1 MTLEE
6 SDKKLCNDKTK
17 SEIEEKLLC
26 SLFNS
31 IKALA
36 ECKNNP
42 KSFKDKPD
50 DEISI
55 IDETHTFKQTED
67 IANLITDELED
78 ENLIIDEIKQKLL
91 PKSNICRE
99 SDNIKIQPEDK
110 NKDGEDCNKQSK
122 EPSTIL
128 EIDLD
133 DDTVI
138 TNDGRTE
145 PVLEV
150 VTQVKQE
157 NDWTNNLKEVLNP
170 LDNMSDPTR
179 TDNEQH
185 FENKIQSLKYE
196 ECYFMTTN
204 ELRMEIHNESLHK
217 NEAMFAC
224 HICDYK
230 SFSRNDI
237 VNHNSQMPPCFGQ
250 SPKFYFDFEC
260 FPLTSSLLKS
270 LHPQD
275 ESCYRSVCATPKY
288 WQEQGAIARAVW

>member
-1 MTLEE
+1 MEEVQIIDIGE
-6 SDKKLCNDKTK
+6 SDKKLRNDKK
-17 SEIEEKLLC
+17 KYEIEEKLLC
-26 SLFNS
+26 SLVYS
-31 IKALA
+31 IKVLA

-50 DEISI
+50 YEISI
-55 IDETHTFKQTED
+55 IDQIHTFNQMED
-67 IANLITDELED
+67 IAKLMTDELED
-78 ENLIIDEIKQKLL
+78 EILIIDEIKQKLL

-128 EIDLD
+128 EIYLD
-133 DDTVI
+133 DVI

-179 TDNEQH
+179 TDIEQH
-185 FENKIQSLKYE
+185 FENKIQYLKCE

-204 ELRMEIHNESLHK
+204 ELKMEIHNESLHK
-217 NEAMFAC
+217 NEAMCAC

-237 VNHNSQMPPCFGQ
+237 VNHNSQMHITEEKKTYTISCKKE
-250 SPKFYFDFEC
+250 SHEEC
-260 FPLTSSLLKS
+260 DCNENCDNSIRNLVNLSLK
-270 LHPQD
+270 
-275 ESCYRSVCATPKY
+275 
-288 WQEQGAIARAVW
+288 